1 MVHQTDFPDE
11 LQDDIRMI
19 AYVVLTFCVQ
29 FLLMLN
35 FMLAS
40 KEFRKVSIVLI

>member
-1 MVHQTDFPDE
+1 LLAYQTDFPEGFEDE
-11 LQDDIRMI
+11 PKMVV
-19 AYVVLTFCVQ
+19 YVVLTFVVQ

-40 KEFRKVSIVLI
+40 KKFLKSQ